1 MATQNINEL
10 NTWQYETPVVSIGVD
25 GEFDNWQYETPVED
39 IDESATPTTVTARRR
54 VFEF

>member
-10 NTWQYETPVVSIGVD
+10 NTWQNQTPVVSIGTD
-25 GEFDNWQYETPVED
+25 NEFDVWQYQTPVED
-39 IDESATPTTVTARRR
+39 IDESASAVVTTVRRR